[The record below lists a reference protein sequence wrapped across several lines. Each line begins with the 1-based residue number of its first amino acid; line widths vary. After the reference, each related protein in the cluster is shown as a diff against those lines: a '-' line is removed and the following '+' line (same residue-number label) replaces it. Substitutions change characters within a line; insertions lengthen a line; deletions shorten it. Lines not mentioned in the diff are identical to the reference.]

1 MPMVSAP
8 EPKPRERILE
18 TAANLFYAQ
27 GYRAVGVD
35 KIIADSGVAKM
46 TFYKHFPSKDDL
58 IAAYLQNAT
67 EGFWRWMDGVL
78 LENPDPKAGLLAM
91 FAAIAKLSSSPAC
104 MGCAFSH
111 AAGEFPEQN
120 HPAHA
125 VAKAY
130 KQGVLQKLE
139 DLSRAGKAKDPVGLA
154 QDLMLVMDGA
164 WAAARM
170 FGAGNHAARAAET
183 ARILIAAQT
192 K

>member
-1 MPMVSAP
+1 MMPTP
-8 EPKPRERILE
+8 EAKPRERILE
-18 TAANLFYAQ
+18 TAASLFYTQ

-67 EGFWRWMDGVL
+67 DGFWRWIDGVL
-78 LENPDPKAGLLAM
+78 LENPNPKAGLLAM
-91 FAAIAKLSSSPAC
+91 FVAVAKLASSPAC
-104 MGCAFSH
+104 MGCAFAH
-111 AAGEFPEQN
+111 AAGEFPDHN

-139 DLSRAGKAKDPVGLA
+139 ELSRAAKAKDPVGLA

-170 FGAGNHAARAAET
+170 FGTGNHATRAAET
-183 ARILIAAQT
+183 AQILIAAQT

>member
-1 MPMVSAP
+1 MVPAP
-8 EPKPRERILE
+8 QPKPRERILE
-18 TAANLFYAQ
+18 TAASLFYSQ

-46 TFYKHFPSKDDL
+46 TFYKHFSSKDDL

-78 LENPDPKAGLLAM
+78 LEHPDPKAGLLAI
-91 FAAIAKLSSSPAC
+91 FTAVAKLSSSPAC
-104 MGCAFSH
+104 LGCAFAH
-111 AAGEFPEQN
+111 AAGEFPDHA

-130 KQGVLQKLE
+130 KQRVLQKLE
-139 DLSRAGKAKDPVGLA
+139 DLSRAAKTKDPIGLA

-164 WAAARM
+164 WSAARM

-183 ARILIAAQT
+183 ARVLIEAQF
-192 K
+192 

>member
-1 MPMVSAP
+1 MKSAP
-8 EPKPRERILE
+8 EPRPRERILE
-18 TAANLFYAQ
+18 TAGNLFYTQ

-58 IAAYLQNAT
+58 IVAYLQNAT
-67 EGFWRWMDGVL
+67 DGFWRWMDGIL
-78 LENPDPKAGLLAM
+78 LENSDPKAGLLAI
-91 FAAIAKLSSSPAC
+91 FVAVAKLSSSPAC
-104 MGCAFSH
+104 LGCAFAH
-111 AAGEFPEQN
+111 AAGEFPDHN

-139 DLSRAGKAKDPVGLA
+139 ALSRAMGAKDPVGLS
-154 QDLMLVMDGA
+154 QDLMLLMDGA

-170 FGAGNHAARAAET
+170 FGANNHAARAAQT
-183 ARILIAAQT
+183 ARVLIEAQVST
-192 K
+192 